1 MNAHPAT
8 KLTKKNLLGCIVGL
22 LLNPLIFIFVTYFM
36 DKYRHSTTPYEEC
49 QIEMQQTGM
58 NLDCEDDDADW
69 YKKKKV
75 SKYSAIAPKSSSKSG
90 FGMFGSSSSGG

>member
-8 KLTKKNLLGCIVGL
+8 KLTKKNLLGCIVVL
-22 LLNPLIFIFVTYFM
+22 LPNPFIFIYGYFM
-36 DKYRHSTTPYEEC
+36 LKNPHSTTAYEEC

-90 FGMFGSSSSGG
+90 FGTTGSSSSGG